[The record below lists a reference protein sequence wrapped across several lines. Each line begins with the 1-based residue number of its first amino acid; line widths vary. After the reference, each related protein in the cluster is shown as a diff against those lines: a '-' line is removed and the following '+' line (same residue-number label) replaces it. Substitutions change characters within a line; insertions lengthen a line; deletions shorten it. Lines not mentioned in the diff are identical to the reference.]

1 MSVLKLDESEDGR
14 VPYFTRLGGTATGGA
29 AFLGLVRMMTS
40 AKTYPDC
47 LALAQKGDATKV
59 NKLVSDIYGQDG
71 CSNLGLAPGTSDFN
85 IENDEMNTGDLCV
98 FWMLTMTL
106 SEHFNLYILLELLEV
121 AHIVNDLT

>member
-1 MSVLKLDESEDGR
+1 MSVLKLDASEDGQ

-85 IENDEMNTGDLCV
+85 VENDEMNAGDLCV
-98 FWMLTMTL
+98 F
-106 SEHFNLYILLELLEV
+106 
-121 AHIVNDLT
+121 